1 MAFGEMGPLS
11 STRCDCAQTFPGT
24 DKLTNWDRT
33 QRNVLKL
40 GDEFVRGTCR
50 ARTLLFMMMTFT
62 YSRGKG
68 GIARG
73 NLGRR
78 GLSQRGIVVVSDPV
92 AA

>member
-40 GDEFVRGTCR
+40 GDELGRGTCR
-50 ARTLLFMMMTFT
+50 SHVAVYDDDIHIFT
-62 YSRGKG
+62 G
-68 GIARG
+68 
-73 NLGRR
+73 
-78 GLSQRGIVVVSDPV
+78 
-92 AA
+92 